1 MFFIQIKDPLFFWYD
16 NFPKAECQPN
26 NNNKVKV

>member
-1 MFFIQIKDPLFFWYD
+1 MFFIQIIDPLFWYD
-16 NFPKAECQPN
+16 NFQKAECQPN